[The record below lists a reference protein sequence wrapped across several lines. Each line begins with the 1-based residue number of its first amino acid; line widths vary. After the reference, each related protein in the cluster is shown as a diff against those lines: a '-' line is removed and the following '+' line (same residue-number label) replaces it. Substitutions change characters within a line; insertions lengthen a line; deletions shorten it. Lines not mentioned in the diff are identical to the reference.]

1 MKHVR
6 PDAAD
11 GERTMSKFQPISLA
25 FATGAFALALLA
37 GGASGAQEP
46 PPAAADILFER
57 PQLLA
62 LNVGESLSYSY
73 RFQSADANLFGP
85 AVDDKIGLRIEPGDT
100 PDKRRVEVD
109 LFSAERHRA
118 AGPFDDMSGNPLLSL
133 MLEENLQRLANIFQA
148 NPRYMKTAIR
158 MALRN
163 AKALPDKAD
172 GFDAAAPAW
181 KVEVTPFKDDA
192 NKARMHGLDTL
203 TYVFRVSA
211 AAPGEIYQ
219 IDIAARDPAGVVLY
233 EETTNYAG
241 KAP

>member
-1 MKHVR
+1 MRRFFSSLGV
-6 PDAAD
+6 AAF
-11 GERTMSKFQPISLA
+11 GLLIA
-25 FATGAFALALLA
+25 GA
-37 GGASGAQEP
+37 ASGAPEPAPLNNAEP
-46 PPAAADILFER
+46 PDAADILFER
-57 PQLLA
+57 PQLKTLKA
-62 LNVGESLSYSY
+62 GESLNYTYS
-73 RFQSADANLFGP
+73 FQSGDPKMFGP
-85 AVDDKIGLRIEPGDT
+85 SVSDHIGLRVESSEN
-100 PDKRRVEVD
+100 PDKRTVAVD
-109 LFSAERHRA
+109 MFSAERRRA

-192 NKARMHGLDTL
+192 NKARMHGLDAL

-219 IDIAARDPAGVVLY
+219 IDIAARDPSGAVLF